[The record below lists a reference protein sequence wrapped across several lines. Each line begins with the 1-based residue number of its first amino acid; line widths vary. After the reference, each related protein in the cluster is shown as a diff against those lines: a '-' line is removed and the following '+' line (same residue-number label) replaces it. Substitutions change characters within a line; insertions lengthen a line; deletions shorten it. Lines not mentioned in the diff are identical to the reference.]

1 MRRLL
6 GFGLVLGLAATGG
19 ACKDSPSPV
28 DFTDPAAIS
37 ANLSAVDS
45 TFDNDVYRGFNVA
58 TARLSAA
65 TSAPVGGGSAAL
77 LQMAQPQLR
86 QNGGRI
92 FLPNLLQAAK
102 LQQALPNL
110 SVAAAQGR
118 IIPDSIIGR
127 VFQWDTTLHE
137 YTWQDSVVAGL
148 NGVRFILYATDVE
161 GAVVEPVV
169 AVGTLDII
177 DQSTTSK
184 LQLEV
189 LVQGLGGTPSYVDYT
204 ASLTVGATTATAT
217 ANGFIS
223 NGKSGADGKTLT
235 FDQTFSVRPTGATV
249 NATFALNNP
258 AITLAMYE
266 SVAFSD
272 PNIVI
277 TADFRLVQN
286 GSTIRTVGRITL
298 NTATDSTTM
307 HVAVSLDG
315 HPVASIDGD
324 PSNPGT
330 QWVDAGGQPL
340 SIDDLAALD
349 HLFAVWEHFQE
360 AVTGLFAPIST
371 FATL

>member
-28 DFTDPAAIS
+28 DFNDPAAIS

-45 TFDNDVYRGFNVA
+45 TFDNDVYRGFTLA
-58 TARLSAA
+58 TAQLGSAA
-65 TSAPVGGGSAAL
+65 SAPVGASAL
-77 LQMAQPQLR
+77 LQMAQPKLQ
-86 QNGGRI
+86 QSGGRI
-92 FLPNLLQAAK
+92 FLPNLLQAAR

-110 SVAAAQGR
+110 SVSAAQGR
-118 IIPDSIIGR
+118 IIPDSIVGR
-127 VFQWDTTLHE
+127 VFQWDTTLNE
-137 YTWQDSVVAGL
+137 YTWQDSVIAGL
-148 NGVRFILYATDVE
+148 NGVRFVLYATGLD
-161 GAVVEPVV
+161 GAVIEPVV

-177 DQSTTSK
+177 DQSTATK

-189 LVQGLGGTPSYVDYT
+189 LVKGSGGTPTYVDYT
-204 ASLTVGATTATAT
+204 AGLSAGATTATAT

-235 FDQTFSVRPTGATV
+235 FDQTFTIRPTGATV
-249 NATFALNNP
+249 NATFTLDNP

-298 NTATDSTTM
+298 NTATDSTTI

-324 PSNPGT
+324 PSSPGT

-340 SIDDLAALD
+340 TVDDLAALD
-349 HLFAVWEHFQE
+349 HLFDVWENFQE